1 LVPIGRELGAGGS
14 NIRGTRGLEELVG
27 DERLLAHNTGRAT
40 ERLNRVRKSI
50 NGIGVVERLSAK
62 SLVKS
67 LASSERGA
75 VVNIGIRLDNP
86 DKLLT
91 RVVEVESDL
100 VRRRTNRL
108 SASELKLLDKVLV
121 RVLGHAAS
129 LVSVKV
135 DVVNIERSRNE
146 RLSVSARNL
155 NIATTSSIKST
166 YSEKALVNGAEV
178 KVDLDLVVLEGNERK
193 RKTRVGAEPELKR
206 DIESGLRKSLSRGAN
221 LSRRRRIARTVN
233 IGERRIGNECEL
245 GGVTNHLVV
254 TSLLV
259 LVHGELAPDVHPVT
273 VLLLNSLTTNLNL
286 NVLNKLVTREVKPPG
301 VNITSSVERLSNLRK
316 GNL

>member
-1 LVPIGRELGAGGS
+1 LVPIGRELGAGG

-27 DERLLAHNTGRAT
+27 DERLLAHNTGLAT

-67 LASSERGA
+67 LAGSERGA

-135 DVVNIERSRNE
+135 DVVNVERSRNE

-155 NIATTSSIKST
+155 NIATTVVKSA

-206 DIESGLRKSLSRGAN
+206 DVESGLRKSLSRGAN
-221 LSRRRRIARTVN
+221 LSRRRRIARAVN
-233 IGERRIGNECEL
+233 IGERRIGNEGEL

-301 VNITSSVERLSNLRK
+301 VNITISVERLSNLRK